1 MDSSNFQ
8 FRLATGNGG
17 NDGSDGNVVTTTSGN
32 TVTVGNVAYRVVSA
46 ASTTTTSQNA
56 GTNNSGSN
64 GLQVRLFVDLILNAD
79 PDCQSIKY
87 RNKNALFSLIA

>member
-17 NDGSDGNVVTTTSGN
+17 NDGNDGNVVTTTTSGN

-56 GTNNSGSN
+56 GTNNSASN
-64 GLQVRLFVDLILNAD
+64 GLQVRFLRLFFAG
-79 PDCQSIKY
+79 SG
-87 RNKNALFSLIA
+87 